1 MRRRAKSP
9 SGWPIRVRL
18 TLLYGLAF
26 LAAGVVMITVTY
38 VLVSQSLLRPS
49 GTQLDRV
56 PRVTEDFSDVEA
68 REAIL
73 QALES
78 YRSTTLN
85 QLLTWS
91 IVALGIALV
100 LAWALG
106 WLLAGRVLG
115 PLQRVTDTA
124 RRVADRNLHER
135 IALSGP
141 QDELKELADTFDAML
156 ERLDRSFDAQRRFVA
171 NASHELR
178 TPLAVNR
185 TLLEVA
191 LGDPEVSDDLRRLAP
206 TVLATNE
213 RSERLVEGL
222 LTLARSEQ
230 AVSSPEPVDL
240 SAVAAHVLRQERA
253 EASARAVAV
262 TPALEPAPTTGNAVL
277 LEQLVANLVRN
288 AVLHGGHGAQV
299 RVWTG
304 ADPSGAGVALQV
316 ENTGPVLAP
325 YEVDGLFEPFRRGN
339 GRTAADGSGVG
350 LGLSIVRSVAHA
362 HGGSATARARDGG
375 GLLVRIDL
383 PAAPQWPNSSKI
395 NSGSG

>member
-1 MRRRAKSP
+1 MRQRAKRP
-9 SGWPIRVRL
+9 TGWPIRVRL

-49 GTQLDRV
+49 STQLERV
-56 PRVTEDFSDVEA
+56 PDRITENLGDVET
-68 REAIL
+68 REVIL

-78 YRSTTLN
+78 YRSNTLN

-106 WLLAGRVLG
+106 WLLAGRALA
-115 PLQRVTDTA
+115 PLQQVTDTA

-191 LGDPEVSDDLRRLAP
+191 LGDPEVSEDLRRLAP

-222 LTLARSEQ
+222 LLLARSEQ
-230 AVSSPEPVDL
+230 TVTSPAPLDL
-240 SAVAAHVLRQERA
+240 SAVAAHVLQQERR
-253 EASARAVAV
+253 EADARSVAV
-262 TPALEPAPTTGNAVL
+262 TAVLEPAPTTGNAVL

-288 AVLHGGHGAQV
+288 AMVHGGDGARV

-304 ADPSGAGVALQV
+304 ADPAGDGVALQV
-316 ENTGPVLAP
+316 ENTGPVLAA
-325 YEVDGLFEPFRRGN
+325 YDVDGLFEPFRRGN
-339 GRTAADGSGVG
+339 GRTAADGTGVG

-362 HGGSATARARDGG
+362 HGGTATAHARDGG

-383 PAAPQWPNSSKI
+383 PAGASL
-395 NSGSG
+395 GSTA